1 MGTAVSSAAEGP
13 VFHLVLIFEVKAGHG
28 FEFRGEGGGEF
39 GFFVLDEG
47 IEALVEADG
56 SEDGSVWVES
66 GGRQG
71 DSG

>member
-1 MGTAVSSAAEGP
+1 M
-13 VFHLVLIFEVKAGHG
+13 FHLVLMFEAEAGDG

-47 IEALVEADG
+47 IEALVEANR

-66 GGRQG
+66 RRRQ
-71 DSG
+71 SGSG